1 MPEQN
6 VTRSMR
12 SKEVANDYR
21 YFPEPD
27 LLPIE
32 IDSDYIEAV
41 RATLP
46 ELPGA
51 KARSVRE

>member
-1 MPEQN
+1 MQ
-6 VTRSMR
+6 

-32 IDSDYIEAV
+32 IDTDYIEAV

-51 KARSVRE
+51 KRNRFVSDLSLIHI